1 MEIQINHSVRS
12 EEISPQTT
20 VATEEWQL
28 LQQLNAHAPK
38 VRGGFTTMPGRLA
51 VF

>member
-12 EEISPQTT
+12 EEISPQPA

-28 LQQLNAHAPK
+28 LQQLKALAPK
-38 VRGGFTTMPGRLA
+38 VAGRFTTLPF